1 MIDTIFVIRDFII
14 LCILPQFFINNKL
27 TINNLIL
34 LVSIFLLQYFP
45 LFEILESLKIL
56 RFNKYDIIFQN
67 VYKERMFIIISFL
80 KEIIIGVFTIMLVFV
95 WNNADYRII
104 VMFIMF
110 FNFIL
115 LLIYSKIFVFIY
127 KDILYINT
135 YFDVT
140 KPILKEDVLKL
151 NIDNEQKDR
160 ILKKIENYY
169 KKTIYILCK

>member
-34 LVSIFLLQYFP
+34 LSSIFLLQYFP

-67 VYKERMFIIISFL
+67 VYKEKMFIIISFL
-80 KEIIIGVFTIMLVFV
+80 KEIIIGVFTIMLTFV

-104 VMFIMF
+104 VMFMMF
-110 FNFIL
+110 FNVIL

-169 KKTIYILCK
+169 K

>member
-80 KEIIIGVFTIMLVFV
+80 KEIIIGVFTIMLTFI

-104 VMFIMF
+104 VMFMMF
-110 FNFIL
+110 FNVIL

-169 KKTIYILCK
+169 K

>member
-45 LFEILESLKIL
+45 LFKILESLKIL

-169 KKTIYILCK
+169 K

>member
-14 LCILPQFFINNKL
+14 LCILPQFFINGKL

-45 LFEILESLKIL
+45 LFEILESLKML

-67 VYKERMFIIISFL
+67 VYKERMFTIISFI
-80 KEIIIGVFTIMLVFV
+80 KEIIIGILTIMLVFV

-110 FNFIL
+110 LNVVL

-169 KKTIYILCK
+169 K

>member
-67 VYKERMFIIISFL
+67 VYKERMFIIISF
-80 KEIIIGVFTIMLVFV
+80 
-95 WNNADYRII
+95 
-104 VMFIMF
+104 
-110 FNFIL
+110 
-115 LLIYSKIFVFIY
+115 
-127 KDILYINT
+127 
-135 YFDVT
+135 
-140 KPILKEDVLKL
+140 
-151 NIDNEQKDR
+151 
-160 ILKKIENYY
+160 
-169 KKTIYILCK
+169 

>member
-80 KEIIIGVFTIMLVFV
+80 KEIIIGILTIMLVFV
-95 WNNADYRII
+95 WNNTDYRII

-110 FNFIL
+110 FNVVL

-169 KKTIYILCK
+169 K

>member
-14 LCILPQFFINNKL
+14 LCILPQFFINDKL

-80 KEIIIGVFTIMLVFV
+80 KEIIIGILTIMLVFV

-169 KKTIYILCK
+169 K

>member
-67 VYKERMFIIISFL
+67 VYKERMFIIICFL
-80 KEIIIGVFTIMLVFV
+80 KEIIIGVFTVMLTFV

-104 VMFIMF
+104 VMFMMF
-110 FNFIL
+110 FNVIL

-169 KKTIYILCK
+169 K

>member
-67 VYKERMFIIISFL
+67 VSKERMFIIISFL
-80 KEIIIGVFTIMLVFV
+80 KEIIIGILTIMLVFV
-95 WNNADYRII
+95 WNNTDYRII

-110 FNFIL
+110 FNVVL

-169 KKTIYILCK
+169 K

>member
-1 MIDTIFVIRDFII
+1 MLTFI
-14 LCILPQFFINNKL
+14 
-27 TINNLIL
+27 
-34 LVSIFLLQYFP
+34 
-45 LFEILESLKIL
+45 
-56 RFNKYDIIFQN
+56 
-67 VYKERMFIIISFL
+67 
-80 KEIIIGVFTIMLVFV
+80 

-104 VMFIMF
+104 VMFMMF
-110 FNFIL
+110 FNVIL

-169 KKTIYILCK
+169 K

>member
-169 KKTIYILCK
+169 K

>member
-56 RFNKYDIIFQN
+56 RLNKYDIIFQN

-169 KKTIYILCK
+169 K

>member
-67 VYKERMFIIISFL
+67 VYKEKMFIIISFL
-80 KEIIIGVFTIMLVFV
+80 KEIIIGVFTVMLTFV

-104 VMFIMF
+104 VMFMMF
-110 FNFIL
+110 FNVIL

-169 KKTIYILCK
+169 K